1 MIEHISPVGTLALAT
16 TCALIVKKALV
27 ELLKLPF
34 RVIYVLFSRLA
45 ELLGCDKVDKGS
57 IQVPTFYAPR
67 TTDPDFFWIRITT
80 IIVATFFGGIHCA
93 GWNFPF
99 PSHAEL
105 IIWRVCSLIIV
116 IYPWTFVP
124 LLLGGFM
131 GSYTIAAKVYTTV
144 ILCGTVIY
152 ILARLT
158 LLVEALTALRH
169 LPPGAYTEVEWTTL
183 LLHM

>member
-1 MIEHISPVGTLALAT
+1 MITHIPPVGTIALAT

-45 ELLGCDKVDKGS
+45 DLLGCDVDKGS
-57 IQVPTFYAPR
+57 IQVPTFYVPLDLAR
-67 TTDPDFFWIRITT
+67 DPEIFWIRITT

-105 IIWRVCSLIIV
+105 IICVSSLIIV

-124 LLLGGFM
+124 LILKGFM
-131 GSYTIAAKVYTTV
+131 ESYTIAAKVYTTV
-144 ILCGTVIY
+144 TLYGTVIY
-152 ILARLT
+152 VLARLT
-158 LLVEALTALRH
+158 LLVEALTALRD
-169 LPPGAYTEVEWTTL
+169 LPPEAYTQVEWTTL